1 MAAIALALGATLSW
15 GVSDFFGGLMA
26 RRIAVLVVI
35 AVSQCAGLTVIA
47 IAVAAAGEP
56 PPDAE
61 FVPYAAAA
69 GLAGV
74 CGLASFYRGLAMGKM
89 SVVAPISS
97 MAVLVPVIVG
107 LATGDRPSALQTVGA
122 LVGIAGIVLASREAA
137 DESEGDR
144 RVAAGV
150 GLALISALAFGSF
163 FVGMD
168 AAADH
173 DPLWANL
180 VNRGTS
186 LSLAL
191 LAVLIFRPGFSG
203 VGRATLPTL
212 MTIGVLEMTANVA
225 FAFAATEGL
234 LSITSVL
241 SSLYPVVVVV
251 LAWLVL
257 HERLQPSQKV
267 GVAAALG
274 GVALIAGG

>member
-1 MAAIALALGATLSW
+1 
-15 GVSDFFGGLMA
+15 MA
-26 RRIAVLVVI
+26 RRMAVLVVI
-35 AVSQCAGLTVIA
+35 VLSQCAGLTVIV

-56 PPDAE
+56 APDAA

-74 CGLASFYRGLAMGKM
+74 CGLAAFYRGLALGKM

-107 LATGDRPSALQTVGA
+107 LATGDRPSSVQAVGA

-137 DESEGDR
+137 DEAETDR

-150 GLALISALAFGSF
+150 GLALLAGLGFGSF

-168 AAADH
+168 AAADY

-186 LSLAL
+186 LSLAA
-191 LAVLIFRPGFSG
+191 LAVIVFRPGFGG
-203 VGRATLPTL
+203 VVRSTLPAL
-212 MTIGVLEMTANVA
+212 MVIGVLEMSANVA

-234 LSITSVL
+234 LSLTSVL
-241 SSLYPVVVVV
+241 SSLYPVVVVF
-251 LAWLVL
+251 LSWAFL
-257 HERLQPSQKV
+257 HERLHTVQKV
-267 GVAAALG
+267 GVAAALV

>member
-1 MAAIALALGATLSW
+1 
-15 GVSDFFGGLMA
+15 VSDFLGGLMA
-26 RRIAVLVVI
+26 RRMTVLAVIVI
-35 AVSQCAGLTVIA
+35 SQTAGLTVIA
-47 IAVAAAGEP
+47 LAVLLAGEP
-56 PPDAE
+56 APDAE
-61 FVPYAAAA
+61 FIPYAAAA

-74 CGLASFYRGLAMGKM
+74 CGLAAFYRGLATGKM

-97 MAVLVPVIVG
+97 MAVLVPVVVG
-107 LATGDRPSALQTVGA
+107 IATGDRPSAVQAVGA
-122 LVGIAGIVLASREAA
+122 VIGIAGIVLASREAA
-137 DESEGDR
+137 DAAETDK

-150 GLALISALAFGSF
+150 GLALLSGLAFGSF

-168 AAADH
+168 VAADH

-180 VNRGTS
+180 VNRSTS
-186 LSLAL
+186 LSLA
-191 LAVLIFRPGFSG
+191 VLGVVLFRPSFAG
-203 VGRATLPTL
+203 VSRGILPTL
-212 MTIGVLEMTANVA
+212 IAIGVLEMTANVA

-234 LSITSVL
+234 LSLTSIL

-267 GVAAALG
+267 GVAAALV

>member
-1 MAAIALALGATLSW
+1 M
-15 GVSDFFGGLMA
+15 SDFLGGLMT
-26 RRIAVLVVI
+26 RRIAVLAVI
-35 AVSQCAGLTVIA
+35 VLSQCAGLTVIA
-47 IAVAAAGEP
+47 IAVAAVGES
-56 PPDAE
+56 PPDAA
-61 FVPYAAAA
+61 FIPYAAAA

-74 CGLASFYRGLAMGKM
+74 CGLAAFYRGLALGKM

-107 LATGDRPSALQTVGA
+107 LATGDRPSAVQTVGA
-122 LVGIAGIVLASREAA
+122 AVGIVGVVLASREAT
-137 DESEGDR
+137 DEAETDR

-150 GLALISALAFGSF
+150 GLALLSGLAFGLF

-168 AAADH
+168 VAADH

-186 LSLAL
+186 LSLA
-191 LAVLIFRPGFSG
+191 AIAFFIFRPGFGG
-203 VGRATLPTL
+203 VTRQAVPVLVV
-212 MTIGVLEMTANVA
+212 IGVLEMSANVA

-241 SSLYPVVVVV
+241 ASLYPVVVVFLSWV
-251 LAWLVL
+251 VL

-267 GVAAALG
+267 GVAAAFG

>member
-1 MAAIALALGATLSW
+1 M
-15 GVSDFFGGLMA
+15 
-26 RRIAVLVVI
+26 AVLAVI
-35 AVSQCAGLTVIA
+35 VISQTAGLTVIA
-47 IAVAAAGEP
+47 SAVLIAGEP
-56 PPDAE
+56 APDAE
-61 FVPYAAAA
+61 FIPYAAAA

-74 CGLASFYRGLAMGKM
+74 CGLTAFYRGLATGKM

-107 LATGDRPSALQTVGA
+107 ISTGDRPSAVQAAGA

-137 DESEGDR
+137 DEAETDK

-150 GLALISALAFGSF
+150 GLALLSGLAFGSF

-168 AAADH
+168 VAADH

-186 LSLAL
+186 LSLAV
-191 LAVLIFRPGFSG
+191 LAVLLFRPGFGGLTRS
-203 VGRATLPTL
+203 VVPTL
-212 MTIGVLEMTANVA
+212 IVIGVLEMTANVA

-234 LSITSVL
+234 LSLTSIL
-241 SSLYPVVVVV
+241 ASLYPVVVVV
-251 LAWLVL
+251 LAWAVL
-257 HERLQPSQKV
+257 HERLLPSQKV
-267 GVAAALG
+267 GVAAALA

>member
-1 MAAIALALGATLSW
+1 MT
-15 GVSDFFGGLMA
+15 
-26 RRIAVLVVI
+26 RRIAVLAVI
-35 AVSQCAGLTVIA
+35 VVSQTAGLTVIA

-56 PPDAE
+56 APEAA
-61 FVPYAAAA
+61 FIPYAAAA

-74 CGLASFYRGLAMGKM
+74 CGLVAFYRGLAAGKM

-97 MAVLVPVIVG
+97 MAVVVPVAVG
-107 LATGDRPSALQTVGA
+107 IATGDRPSAFQAAGIA
-122 LVGIAGIVLASREAA
+122 VGIVGIVLASRESAEHAA
-137 DESEGDR
+137 KDR

-150 GLALISALAFGSF
+150 GLALLSGLGFGCF

-168 AAADH
+168 VAADY

-191 LAVLIFRPGFSG
+191 LAVLALRPSFSG
-203 VGRATLPTL
+203 VSRGVVPTL
-212 MTIGVLEMTANVA
+212 IVLGVLEMSANVG
-225 FAFAATEGL
+225 FAFAAREGL
-234 LSITSVL
+234 LSLTSVV
-241 SSLYPVVVVV
+241 SSLYPVVVVI

-257 HERLQPSQKV
+257 HERLQTPQKV
-267 GVAAALG
+267 GVACALI